1 MKTIQSKLA
10 VIFAAI
16 LLLGLVNL
24 LLVFMNNQK
33 ELGIVIN
40 LSGKQRMLIQK
51 MVKEALQSVAAK
63 DSKEYIKSLTG
74 TTALFEKNLV
84 GLIKGDGEL
93 KLPPTRDKEIILQ
106 LKKIQSIWENFHKY
120 MNIIISNPQG
130 TDLDRPLDYIERN
143 NLTLLTEMN
152 TAVKMF
158 EKLSSKKANVMRR
171 LITVTVL
178 LTLITTLVAW
188 FVVVW
193 PLVNSLREISHNLK
207 SESSHV
213 LLAANKVVGISTSVA
228 EEAQRQAATIEE
240 ISATLEETSSMVKQ
254 NSDNAKQANDMAD
267 IASSAAEKSVN
278 TLKKMSSAISKIK
291 ASSDETSS
299 ILKTIDEVAFQTNL
313 LALNA
318 AVEAARAGEAG
329 QGFAVVAEE
338 VRSLAQRSA
347 EAAKSTSVLL
357 EESNNNADNGVAVTH
372 EVEEVLQSIVG
383 SIQNISQLN
392 SEVSSASNEQSMGV
406 DQLNIAVSEMD
417 KGTQINAENS
427 EISAS
432 ASRQLTSQAE
442 KLDELMKNLSD
453 IIGLDVDK
461 L

>member
-33 ELGIVIN
+33 ELGIIIN
-40 LSGKQRMLIQK
+40 LSGKQRMLTQK
-51 MVKEALQSVAAK
+51 MTKEALLSVTEK
-63 DSKEYIKSLTG
+63 GSKGYGKTLIK
-74 TTALFEKNLV
+74 TTALFEKTLK
-84 GLIKGDGEL
+84 GLIQGDGEL
-93 KLPPTRDKEIILQ
+93 KLPPTRNQEIVLQ
-106 LKKIQSIWENFHKY
+106 LKKIQSIWKDFNKHI
-120 MNIIISNPQG
+120 NIISANPSG
-130 TDLDRPLDYIERN
+130 ADIDRSIDFIKRN

-158 EKLSSKKANVMRR
+158 ENLSSKKAALMRS
-171 LITVTVL
+171 LTTVIVILTLLTTVL
-178 LTLITTLVAW
+178 AWITIVR
-188 FVVVW
+188 
-193 PLVNSLREISHNLK
+193 PLVKSLTEISHNLK
-207 SESSHV
+207 SESSRI
-213 LLAANKVVGISTSVA
+213 LLAANEVVGISTSVA

-254 NSDNAKQANDMAD
+254 NSDNAKQANEMAD

-278 TLKKMSSAISKIK
+278 TLKKMSAAISKIK
-291 ASSDETSS
+291 ASSDETSN

-329 QGFAVVAEE
+329 QGFAVVADE

-347 EAAKSTSVLL
+347 EAAKSTSALL
-357 EESNNNADNGVAVTH
+357 EESNNNADNGVTVTH
-372 EVEEVLQSIVG
+372 EVEEVLQSIVD
-383 SIQNISQLN
+383 SIQKISRLN
-392 SEVSSASNEQSMGV
+392 SKVSSASNEQSMGV

-417 KGTQINAENS
+417 SGTQTNAANA

-432 ASRQLTSQAE
+432 SSEQLTSQARD
-442 KLDELMKNLSD
+442 LDQLMKTLAD
-453 IIGLDVDK
+453 IIGVDTSK
-461 L
+461 I